1 MCAIMSTGGSDKSV
15 DLVSRL
21 IALARDREEQ
31 NLNTY
36 EIYGEITEN
45 SGLRNLLASLETNI
59 RSHLEKLE
67 EIEASLREEDFEPAK
82 LASVSLPEDPVEYAF
97 DAGMSYRDFLL
108 QIHRRESASADVYGT
123 LASVTAEAELRFE
136 FERLAE
142 DGRKH
147 MWLVKTRAD
156 LEALD

>member
-1 MCAIMSTGGSDKSV
+1 MSTGESGKSV
-15 DLVSRL
+15 DRVSRL
-21 IALARDREEQ
+21 LAVARDREKQ

-36 EIYGEITEN
+36 EIYSEITEN
-45 SGLRNLLASLETNI
+45 TGLRKLLASLETNI
-59 RSHLEKLE
+59 RSHLEKLA
-67 EIEASLREEDFEPAK
+67 EIEGSLRAESFDPAK
-82 LASVSLPEDPVEYAF
+82 LASVSLPADEVENAF
-97 DAGMSYRDFLL
+97 DASMSYQDFLV
-108 QIHRRESASADVYGT
+108 QIHRRESASADVYDT